1 MRCSLSLIACAFL
14 SLGAGT
20 ADRYARLL
28 PAIEHVESSGR
39 ADAVGDGGK
48 AVGIL
53 QIHPVM
59 VADCNRIVGEDR
71 WTLDDRTDAVKSR
84 AMFRTY
90 SDHYSK
96 DASDEVIARRWQGG
110 PRGDRRKATEAYW
123 PRVQRAMREQEAA
136 K

>member
-1 MRCSLSLIACAFL
+1 MKCNLALIVCAFM
-14 SLGAGT
+14 SLGADT

-39 ADAVGDGGK
+39 ADAVGDNGQ

-59 VADCNRIVGEDR
+59 VEDCNRIVGEDR
-71 WTLDDRTDAVKSR
+71 WTLEDRKCPEKSR
-84 AMFRTY
+84 EMFRVY

-96 DASDEVIARRWQGG
+96 GESDEVVARRWNSG
-110 PRGDRRKATEAYW
+110 PRGDKKKVTVKYW
-123 PRVQRAMREQEAA
+123 KKVQRAMREQEAA

>member
-1 MRCSLSLIACAFL
+1 MKCNLALIACAFV

-53 QIHPVM
+53 QIHPIM

-71 WTLDDRTDAVKSR
+71 WTLDDRKDAVKSR

-90 SDHYSK
+90 SNHYSK
-96 DASDEVIARRWQGG
+96 DASDEVVARRWNSG
-110 PRGDRRKATEAYW
+110 PRGDRKKATEAYW
-123 PRVQRAMREQEAA
+123 KRVQKAMN
-136 K
+136 